1 MAYQRLEADVVVVG
15 GGPVGLML
23 AGELRLGG
31 ADVVVL
37 ETREAPTTESRAS
50 TLHART
56 MEILDSRGLLQAFGT
71 PPCEVRGHF
80 GGIPLDL
87 TLPSTHPG
95 QWKVPQTETER
106 LLQDWAAGLGA
117 RIKRCHTLRALRTTG
132 EGVEAVAAGPGG
144 PVRIRAAYLVGCDGE
159 NSTVR
164 RLLGADFPGED
175 AHRELLRAD
184 VAGIDVPNRRFQ
196 RLERGMAVA
205 ARRGDGVTRV
215 MVHEFGREAK
225 LRTREPDF
233 AEVCEVWQRVTG
245 EDITSGTPLWVNSFG
260 DANRQL
266 SAYRHDRVLFA
277 GDAAHRQMPIGGQA
291 LNLGLQDAV
300 NLGWK
305 LAAVATGRAPAD
317 VLDTYHAERHEVG
330 RRVLANIKVQSQL
343 LLGGPESNS
352 TRALFA
358 ELLPSEKVR
367 THLASMIAGLDI
379 SYGDQGVRL
388 PRTTLTTGDRQ
399 YTTTELLHPARPLL
413 LLLTPEAAPF
423 HEQAAPWSDYVTTL
437 TATADLPGTDAVL
450 LRPDGHIAW
459 MSPSDTPLPEALT
472 HWFGP
477 PTTQRPTADDVR
489 TPSPVLAPKSEAAAL
504 ATGDRATGPAPESI
518 AAPRS
523 TSEPAAADG
532 DEASGPAPAPE
543 SIAAPSPAPEP
554 AVADGDS
561 APQGPPAPEST
572 SRTGG
577 AGGTPKADGEAEAAN
592 DSPKGDPMNTKDH
605 AHERYDVAILGA
617 GMAGGMLGAVLARNG
632 VKVLLIDAGTHPRFA
647 VGEST
652 IPYTSA
658 MTRIVGERYE
668 VPEIVHM
675 ASFRGIQDHVSPM
688 SGRKQNFGFVY
699 HREGQ
704 DQNPDEINQLV
715 VPEWQRT
722 ESHLFRQDTDAY
734 LFHLA
739 VRYGATPL
747 LGTRITDIE
756 TGPDGAVLRSDR
768 GVEYRAEYL
777 VDGSGFRSPVA
788 DAFGLREEPT
798 RARHHS
804 RTLFT
809 HMVGVTPYD
818 DAPSAAGHQQPSP
831 WHHGTLHHVFD
842 GGWLWVIPFDNHDG
856 AINPL
861 CSVGLTFDERKFP
874 KSQDLSPQQ
883 EFDAFLARFP
893 QIAEQFTD
901 ARAVRPWVATGRL
914 QYSSSSTVGE
924 RYCLTAHAAGFIDA
938 LYSRGLTNTL
948 EVVNSLAWRLIEAS
962 RDGDWSTERFE
973 YIDRLQQGLYDVH
986 DDLVYSS
993 FVGFQHYDLW
1003 NAVTRVWE
1011 STSIMPTMTVERAY
1025 RRFMEDRDEQILKDL
1040 EQTTTPGLPAPV
1052 GEDISSLLTLTRST
1066 CQAVEA
1072 GGLEPGEAAE
1082 LLFEQLR
1089 ESKFLP
1095 EPFAL
1100 GDPANKC
1107 FEATPEL
1114 LGQALEWGRT
1124 KAPEH
1129 IAGLFG

>member
-80 GGIPLDL
+80 GGTPLDL

-215 MVHEFGREAK
+215 MVHEFGREAQP
-225 LRTREPDF
+225 RTREPDF

-459 MSPSDTPLPEALT
+459 TSPSDTPLPEALT

-477 PTTQRPTADDVR
+477 PTTERPPEGTTS
-489 TPSPVLAPKSEAAAL
+489 TPGPVLAPESKAAL
-504 ATGDRATGPAPESI
+504 
-518 AAPRS
+518 S
-523 TSEPAAADG
+523 TSEPA
-532 DEASGPAPAPE
+532 
-543 SIAAPSPAPEP
+543 
-554 AVADGDS
+554 
-561 APQGPPAPEST
+561 
-572 SRTGG
+572 
-577 AGGTPKADGEAEAAN
+577 AAN

-856 AINPL
+856 AISPL

-924 RYCLTAHAAGFIDA
+924 RHCLTAHAAGFIDA

-1025 RRFMEDRDEQILKDL
+1025 RRFMENRDEQILKDL

>member
-1 MAYQRLEADVVVVG
+1 MAALRLNTDVVVVG
-15 GGPVGLML
+15 AGPVGLML

-37 ETREAPTTESRAS
+37 ERREAPTTESRAS

-56 MEILDSRGLLQAFGT
+56 MELLDSRGLLEAFGT
-71 PPCEVRGHF
+71 PPCETRGHF
-80 GGIPLDL
+80 GGIPMDL

-106 LLQDWAAGLGA
+106 LLEDWASGLGA
-117 RIKRCHTLRALRTTG
+117 RIHRGHTLRALRTSS
-132 EGVEAVAAGPGG
+132 EGVEAVAAGPDG
-144 PVRIRAAYLVGCDGE
+144 PLRVRAAYLVGCDGE

-175 AHRELLRAD
+175 ARRELLRAD
-184 VAGIDVPNRRFQ
+184 VAGIDVPNRRFE

-215 MVHEFGREAK
+215 MVHEFGREAR
-225 LRTREPDF
+225 LRSREPDF

-266 SAYRHDRVLFA
+266 SAYRHGRILFA

-305 LAAVATGRAPAD
+305 LAAVATGRTPAD
-317 VLDTYHAERHEVG
+317 LLDTYHAERHEVG

-358 ELLPSEKVR
+358 ELLTSRKVR

-379 SYGDQGVRL
+379 SYGDQGARL
-388 PRTTLTTGDRQ
+388 PRTTLTTPQGP

-413 LLLTPEAAPF
+413 LLLTPRAAAF
-423 HEQAAPWSDYVTTL
+423 QEQAAPWSDHVTTV

-459 MSPSDTPLPEALT
+459 TSPSETPLPEALT
-472 HWFGP
+472 HWFGTP
-477 PTTQRPTADDVR
+477 KTERPT
-489 TPSPVLAPKSEAAAL
+489 
-504 ATGDRATGPAPESI
+504 
-518 AAPRS
+518 
-523 TSEPAAADG
+523 
-532 DEASGPAPAPE
+532 
-543 SIAAPSPAPEP
+543 
-554 AVADGDS
+554 
-561 APQGPPAPEST
+561 
-572 SRTGG
+572 
-577 AGGTPKADGEAEAAN
+577 AAN
-592 DSPKGDPMNTKDH
+592 DSPKGDPMNTN
-605 AHERYDVAILGA
+605 ASAPQERYDVAILGA

-658 MTRIVGERYE
+658 MTRIVGERYD
-668 VPEIVHM
+668 VPEIVHL

-734 LFHLA
+734 LFNLA
-739 VRYGATPL
+739 VRHGATPL
-747 LGTRITDIE
+747 LGTRITDIA

-768 GVEYRAEYL
+768 GEEYHAEYL

-818 DAPSAAGHQQPSP
+818 DAPSAAAHKQPSP

-856 AINPL
+856 AISPL

-874 KSQDLSPQQ
+874 KSQDLTPQQ

-993 FVGFQHYDLW
+993 FVGFGHYDLW

-1025 RRFMEDRDEQILKDL
+1025 RRFMEHKDDQILKDL
-1040 EQTTTPGLPAPV
+1040 EKTTTPGLPAPV
-1052 GEDISSLLTLTRST
+1052 GEDIAALLTLTRTT

-1072 GGLEPGEAAE
+1072 GGLEPSEAAE
-1082 LLFEQLR
+1082 FLFEQLR

-1100 GDPANKC
+1100 GDPGNKC
-1107 FEATPEL
+1107 FEATPDL
-1114 LGQALEWGRT
+1114 LGAALEWGRT

>member
-56 MEILDSRGLLQAFGT
+56 MEILDSRGLLEAFGT

-117 RIKRCHTLRALRTTG
+117 RIKRRHTLRALRTG
-132 EGVEAVAAGPGG
+132 ADGVEAVAAGPDG

-164 RLLGADFPGED
+164 RLLDADFPGED

-184 VAGIDVPNRRFQ
+184 VAGIDVPNRRFE
-196 RLERGMAVA
+196 RLPGGMAVA

-215 MVHEFGREAK
+215 MVHEFGREAEV
-225 LRTREPDF
+225 RTAEPDF

-266 SAYRHDRVLFA
+266 TRYRHDRVLFA

-305 LAAVATGRAPAD
+305 LAAVATGRTPAD
-317 VLDTYHAERHEVG
+317 LLDTYHAERHEVG

-352 TRALFA
+352 TRALFT
-358 ELLPSEKVR
+358 ELLPSETVR

-379 SYGDQGVRL
+379 SYGDEGVRL
-388 PRTTLTTGDRQ
+388 PNTDLTVGHHR
-399 YTTTELLHPARPLL
+399 YTTTELLRRARPVL
-413 LLLTPEAAPF
+413 LLLTPKATRF

-437 TATADLPGTDAVL
+437 TATADLPGTDALL

-459 MSPSDTPLPEALT
+459 TSPSDTPLPEALT
-472 HWFGP
+472 HWFGTP
-477 PTTQRPTADDVR
+477 KTTPMPT
-489 TPSPVLAPKSEAAAL
+489 
-504 ATGDRATGPAPESI
+504 
-518 AAPRS
+518 
-523 TSEPAAADG
+523 
-532 DEASGPAPAPE
+532 
-543 SIAAPSPAPEP
+543 PEP
-554 AVADGDS
+554 A
-561 APQGPPAPEST
+561 
-572 SRTGG
+572 
-577 AGGTPKADGEAEAAN
+577 AAN

-605 AHERYDVAILGA
+605 AQERYDVAILGA

-704 DQNPDEINQLV
+704 DQNPEEINQLV

-809 HMVGVTPYD
+809 HMVGVTAYD
-818 DAPSAAGHQQPSP
+818 DAPSAAAHKQPSP

-856 AINPL
+856 AISPL
-861 CSVGLTFDERKFP
+861 CSVGLTLDERKFP
-874 KSQDLSPQQ
+874 KSQDLTPQQ
-883 EFDAFLARFP
+883 EFDEFLARFP

-993 FVGFQHYDLW
+993 FVGFKHYDLW

-1025 RRFMEDRDEQILKDL
+1025 RRFMEHKDDQILKDL
-1040 EQTTTPGLPAPV
+1040 EKTTTPGLPAPV
-1052 GEDISSLLTLTRST
+1052 GEDISSLLTLTRTT

-1100 GDPANKC
+1100 GDPDNKC

-1114 LGQALEWGRT
+1114 LGQALDWGRT

>member
-106 LLQDWAAGLGA
+106 LLQDWAVGLGA
-117 RIKRCHTLRALRTTG
+117 RIERRHTLRALRTAAD
-132 EGVEAVAAGPGG
+132 GVEAVAAGPDG

-215 MVHEFGREAK
+215 MVHEFGREAQP
-225 LRTREPDF
+225 RTREPDF

-305 LAAVATGRAPAD
+305 LAAVATGRAPHPL
-317 VLDTYHAERHEVG
+317 LDTYHAERHEVG

-343 LLGGPESNS
+343 LLGGPESHS

-379 SYGDQGVRL
+379 SYGAQGVRL
-388 PRTTLTTGDRQ
+388 PRTTLTAGHRQ

-413 LLLTPEAAPF
+413 LLLTPKATPLR
-423 HEQAAPWSDYVTTL
+423 EQVAPWSDYVTTL
-437 TATADLPGTDAVL
+437 TATADLPGTDALL

-459 MSPSDTPLPEALT
+459 TSPSDTPLPESLT
-472 HWFGP
+472 HWFGA
-477 PTTQRPTADDVR
+477 PTPERPTADATS
-489 TPSPVLAPKSEAAAL
+489 TPRLV
-504 ATGDRATGPAPESI
+504 
-518 AAPRS
+518 
-523 TSEPAAADG
+523 
-532 DEASGPAPAPE
+532 
-543 SIAAPSPAPEP
+543 PAPEP

-561 APQGPPAPEST
+561 ALQGPPAPEST

-577 AGGTPKADGEAEAAN
+577 AGGTPKAHGEAEAAN
-592 DSPKGDPMNTKDH
+592 DSPKGDPMNTKDP

-739 VRYGATPL
+739 VRYGVTPL
-747 LGTRITDIE
+747 LGTRIADIE

-842 GGWLWVIPFDNHDG
+842 GGWLWVIPFDNHDD
-856 AINPL
+856 AISPL
-861 CSVGLTFDERKFP
+861 CSVGLTFDERVFP
-874 KSQDLSPQQ
+874 KDGSPQE
-883 EFDAFLARFP
+883 EFDAFLEKFP

-914 QYSSSSTVGE
+914 QYSSSNTVGE

-993 FVGFQHYDLW
+993 FVGFKHYDLW

-1025 RRFMEDRDEQILKDL
+1025 RRFMENRDEQILKDL

-1072 GGLEPGEAAE
+1072 GGLEPAEAAE

-1100 GDPANKC
+1100 GDPDNKC

>member
-1 MAYQRLEADVVVVG
+1 MAAQRLNTDVVVVG
-15 GGPVGLML
+15 AGPVGLML

-37 ETREAPTTESRAS
+37 ETRDAPTTESRAS

-106 LLQDWAAGLGA
+106 LLQDWASALGA
-117 RIKRCHTLRALRTTG
+117 RIHRRHTLRAVRATADA
-132 EGVEAVAAGPGG
+132 VEAVAVGPAG
-144 PVRIRAAYLVGCDGE
+144 PVRIRASYLVGCDGE

-175 AHRELLRAD
+175 AARELLRAD
-184 VAGIDVPNRRFQ
+184 VAGIDIPNRRFG

-215 MVHEFGREAK
+215 MVHEFGRAAQP
-225 LRTREPDF
+225 RTQEPDF

-266 SAYRHDRVLFA
+266 SAYRHGRVLFA

-305 LAAVATGRAPAD
+305 LAAVATGRTPHTL
-317 VLDTYHAERHEVG
+317 LDTYHAERHEVG

-343 LLGGPESNS
+343 LLGGPESDS
-352 TRALFA
+352 TRSLFT
-358 ELLPSEKVR
+358 ELLSSGKVR

-379 SYGDQGVRL
+379 SYGDEGVRL
-388 PRTTLTTGDRQ
+388 PHTYLTTGHRQ
-399 YTTTELLHPARPLL
+399 VTTTELLRPARPLL
-413 LLLTPEAAPF
+413 LLLTPKAAPF
-423 HEQAAPWSDYVTTL
+423 HEQAAPWSAHITTL
-437 TATADLPGTDAVL
+437 TATADLPGTDALL

-459 MSPSDTPLPEALT
+459 TSRSATPLREALT

-477 PTTQRPTADDVR
+477 PTTERPTAETTS
-489 TPSPVLAPKSEAAAL
+489 TPSPVPASEPQAAAL
-504 ATGDRATGPAPESI
+504 ATSEPAVADADRATGPAPEC
-518 AAPRS
+518 
-523 TSEPAAADG
+523 T
-532 DEASGPAPAPE
+532 
-543 SIAAPSPAPEP
+543 AAPSPAPEP
-554 AVADGDS
+554 AAADAAS
-561 APQGPPAPEST
+561 APQGPPAPEPP
-572 SRTGG
+572 SRTAG
-577 AGGTPKADGEAEAAN
+577 AGRTPKADGEAEAAN
-592 DSPKGDPMNTKDH
+592 DSPKGDPMNTN
-605 AHERYDVAILGA
+605 APAPHERYDVAILGA

-658 MTRIVGERYE
+658 MTRIVGERYD
-668 VPEIVHM
+668 VPEIVHL

-739 VRYGATPL
+739 VKYGATPL
-747 LGTRITDIE
+747 LGTRVTDIS

-768 GVEYRAEYL
+768 GEEYHAEYL

-818 DAPSAAGHQQPSP
+818 DAPAAAAHKQPSP

-856 AINPL
+856 AISPL
-861 CSVGLTFDERKFP
+861 CSVGLTLDERKFP
-874 KSQDLSPQQ
+874 KPQDLTPQE

-993 FVGFQHYDLW
+993 FVGFRHYDLW

-1025 RRFMEDRDEQILKDL
+1025 RRFMEHKDDQILKDL
-1040 EQTTTPGLPAPV
+1040 EKTTTPGLPAPV
-1052 GEDISSLLTLTRST
+1052 GEDIAGLLTMTRMT

-1072 GGLEPGEAAE
+1072 GGLEPAEAAE
-1082 LLFEQLR
+1082 LIFEQVR

-1100 GDPANKC
+1100 GDPDNTC

-1114 LGQALEWGRT
+1114 LGEALEWGRT
-1124 KAPEH
+1124 EAPAH
-1129 IAGLFG
+1129 IAQLFG